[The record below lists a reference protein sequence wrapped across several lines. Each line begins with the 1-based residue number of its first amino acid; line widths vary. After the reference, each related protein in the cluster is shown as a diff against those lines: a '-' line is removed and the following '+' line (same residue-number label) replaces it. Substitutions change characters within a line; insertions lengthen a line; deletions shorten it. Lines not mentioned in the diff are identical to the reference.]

1 MRKNYQN
8 YNKKISVILPTLNE
22 FENVKP
28 MYAALMT
35 QLKNLDF
42 IYEIIFID
50 DNSQDGTI
58 DQIKDLSMM
67 DENVKYLHMSKRFGD
82 QVCLMA
88 GLDYATGD
96 IVIIMDSDLQH
107 PPKYIPEMISEW
119 RKGFDMVVM
128 QRQNAGHKSWLKK
141 IFEIL
146 FYKFLNLMSDQHIF
160 FRFSGFSL
168 FDKKVV
174 QSLRKYKEF
183 EPFLRGFVS
192 LVGYNHTILSYKE
205 DVRKT
210 GKTKYGF
217 IKQVNLALVGITSF
231 SNKLLHISLYI
242 GLLSVLCT
250 LIYATYIIFNKIVFN
265 NILIDGW
272 SSIILLIIFFGGVQ
286 LITIGILGIYVG
298 KNFIETKKR
307 PRYFINEEGGF

>member
-1 MRKNYQN
+1 MRNNYQN

-28 MYAALMT
+28 MYDALMI

-42 IYEIIFID
+42 LYEIIFID
-50 DNSQDGTI
+50 DNSQDRTI
-58 DQIKDLSMM
+58 DQIKGLSRM
-67 DENVKYLHMSKRFGD
+67 DKNVKYLHMSKRFGD

-88 GLDYATGD
+88 GLDYVTGD
-96 IVIIMDSDLQH
+96 LVIIMDSDLQH
-107 PPKYIPEMISEW
+107 PPKYIPQMVSEW
-119 RKGFDMVVM
+119 IKGADVVVM
-128 QRQNAGHKSWLKK
+128 QREKEGHTNWMKK

-146 FYKFLNLMSDQHIF
+146 FYKFLNFISDQNII

-183 EPFLRGFVS
+183 EPFLRGLIS
-192 LVGYNHTILSYKE
+192 LVGYNHSVLSYNE
-205 DVRKT
+205 DVRKN

-217 IKQVNLALVGITSF
+217 IEQANLALVGITSF
-231 SNKLLHISLYI
+231 SNKLLYSSLYV
-242 GLLSVLCT
+242 GLLSVLCSFV
-250 LIYATYIIFNKIVFN
+250 YAMYIILNKLFFDSIIV
-265 NILIDGW
+265 DGW

-286 LITIGILGIYVG
+286 LISIGILGIYVG

-307 PRYFINEEGGF
+307 PRYIINEEGGF